1 MKNVVKFNNENI
13 FSLLT
18 LIKNVYGGKDAV

>member
-1 MKNVVKFNNENI
+1 SNFLFNKENI

-18 LIKNVYGGKDAV
+18 